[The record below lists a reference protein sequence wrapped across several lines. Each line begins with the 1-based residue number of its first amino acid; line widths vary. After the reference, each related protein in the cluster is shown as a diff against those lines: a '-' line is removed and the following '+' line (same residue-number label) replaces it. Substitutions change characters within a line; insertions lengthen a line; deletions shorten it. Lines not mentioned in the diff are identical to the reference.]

1 MSLSKFLQSGFM
13 PLFVRWAP
21 SALGRAVFQFLGKL
35 YYNFANRKERRLI
48 RRNVRDLLRSAWNK
62 SGGTVSGE
70 VFEGIF
76 DHYYEKLLLAAKPVD
91 YLENFL
97 RRRVALVHE
106 DVIRRSQKRGKG
118 TLLVTA
124 HWGAE
129 ELIPAILYLR
139 GYPVTVILETSTEK
153 LRKILETQTA
163 GRDVELLFAS
173 DSEGVLGK
181 ILDALARGR
190 VLVTQCDEVDAWRR
204 RRNRTIQLF
213 GHTLFFDHTLDFI
226 AHRSGA
232 SVAAVFCRRFP
243 GLRYRL
249 ICEEIA
255 PDGAAAHDVA
265 LRSLSLWE
273 RYTLEAPEQWH
284 QWKKWAEMKVI

>member
-1 MSLSKFLQSGFM
+1 MSLSQFLQSGFI
-13 PLFVRWAP
+13 PIFVRWAP
-21 SALGRAVFQFLGKL
+21 SAMGRAVFQVLGNV
-35 YYNFANRKERRLI
+35 YYHVAGRRERRLI
-48 RRNVRDLLRSAWNK
+48 RHNVRDMLRSAWNK
-62 SGGTVSGE
+62 SNGSVTGE
-70 VFEGIF
+70 VFSGIF
-76 DHYYEKLLLAAKPVD
+76 DHYYEKLLLAAKPAD
-91 YLENFL
+91 YLEKFF

-106 DVIRRSQKRGKG
+106 SVIKRAQARGRG

-139 GYPVTVILETSTEK
+139 GYPVTVILETATER
-153 LRKILETQTA
+153 LRKILEAQTA
-163 GRDVELLFAS
+163 GRDVEPLFAS
-173 DSEGVLGK
+173 DPAGVLVR
-181 ILDALARGR
+181 ILDALANGR
-190 VLVTQCDEVDAWRR
+190 ILVTQCDEVDAWRR
-204 RRNRTIQLF
+204 RKSRTIQLF

-255 PDGAAAHDVA
+255 PDGGAAHDVA

-284 QWKKWAEMKVI
+284 QWKKWAAMKAI

>member
-1 MSLSKFLQSGFM
+1 MSLSRFFQSGVM
-13 PLFVRWAP
+13 PLFVRVMP
-21 SALGRAVFQFLGKL
+21 SAVGRAVFQFLGKV
-35 YYNFANRKERRLI
+35 YYHTADRRERRLI
-48 RRNVRDLLRSAWNK
+48 RRNVRDLLHAAWNRTAG
-62 SGGTVSGE
+62 SVTGE
-70 VFEGIF
+70 VFSGIF
-76 DHYYEKLLLAAKPVD
+76 DHYYEKLLLAAKPAE
-91 YLENFL
+91 YLERFL

-106 DVIRRSQKRGKG
+106 DVILRAQERGRG

-139 GYPVTVILETSTEK
+139 GYPVTVILETATER
-153 LRKILETQTA
+153 LRKTLEAQTA

-173 DSEGVLGK
+173 DPEGVLGR

-190 VLVTQCDEVDAWRR
+190 ILVTQCDEVDAWRR
-204 RRNRTIQLF
+204 RKSRTIRLF

-226 AHRSGA
+226 ARRSGA

-255 PDGAAAHDVA
+255 EDGAAAKDVA
-265 LRSLSLWE
+265 FRSLSLWE

-284 QWKKWAEMKVI
+284 QWKKWAAMKAV